1 MTFLRRCVPLVLILA
16 GLTAATLAEAAP
28 TKRAAATGAPAKPAK
43 TAPSRPASPKPT
55 IPGVFPVDSVRAGMT
70 GIGLTVFEGTRID
83 SFPVTILS
91 VLKGQR
97 PGATLVLVRAQGA
110 YLERTGIIAGMSGS
124 PVYINGRL
132 LGAVAYTW
140 AFSKDPVGG
149 ITPISEMLHLFP
161 SGGTPPSEEVDR
173 RLGSLDGG
181 PGGSSGDPSGARPI
195 ATPLV
200 LSGFTSD
207 AIAYLEPWLRER
219 GFVAG
224 PGGGSEPGIS
234 CDDLVPGSAV
244 GVELIRGD
252 WSAAAIGTLTYRDGD
267 RVLAFGHPFSGMG
280 WVRFPLTAATIHTVF
295 ANQQI
300 STKVGSAT
308 TPCGTLLADRSVGI
322 AGEIGAEPA
331 MIPVAV
337 TIAGSGK
344 LGRQYH
350 FEVARSRLLTPS
362 LVGMTVVNS
371 ISEALYESG
380 YATVRYDLTF
390 HMNAGATTVRKGNVL
405 LTQSPISG
413 VGDEVTQSLTLLLS
427 DHFRPSTLDSVTV
440 DVSASI
446 GLDAARISEV
456 RVHPAT
462 AAPGDSVEVEVAIR
476 RGGRAVETRRV
487 RLRVPPQTPEGELT
501 VRVCDG
507 QETDKWD
514 RDRSP
519 DSFKPDTFDDL
530 VRLIEQE
537 RRLDRMYVQLYRAKG
552 GAAARG
558 GEISQAP
565 PSVLGVLGGA
575 GNSGATSM
583 TKGATLQEVSVD
595 LGAVTNGCE
604 TAKLDVVP
612 DRVH

>member
-1 MTFLRRCVPLVLILA
+1 MTFLERTVPLVLLLA
-16 GLTAATLAEAAP
+16 GLAGPAEAAP
-28 TKRAAATGAPAKPAK
+28 ARAPKR
-43 TAPSRPASPKPT
+43 T
-55 IPGVFPVDSVRAGMT
+55 IPGVFPADSVRAGMV
-70 GIGLTVFEGTRID
+70 GIGLSVFEGTRID
-83 SFPVTILS
+83 SFPVTILG

-97 PGATLVLVRAQGA
+97 PGATLILARAQGA

-149 ITPISEMLHLFP
+149 ITPIGEMLGLFP
-161 SGGTPPSEEVDR
+161 SGGTPPSEEVER
-173 RLGSLDGG
+173 RLGSIDGE
-181 PGGSSGDPSGARPI
+181 PGSGLADPSGARPI

-207 AIAYLEPWLRER
+207 AIAYLDPWLRER
-219 GFVAG
+219 GLVAG
-224 PGGGSEPGIS
+224 PGGGTAPGVS
-234 CDDLVPGSAV
+234 CDSLVPGSAV

-267 RVLAFGHPFSGMG
+267 RILAFGHPFSGMG

-295 ANQQI
+295 ASQQI

-322 AGEIGAEPA
+322 SGEIGAKPA

-337 TIAGSGK
+337 SIAGSGK
-344 LGRQYH
+344 LGKQYH
-350 FEVARSRLLTPS
+350 FEVARSRLLTPN

-380 YATVRYDLTF
+380 YATIRYDLTF
-390 HMNAGATTVRKGNVL
+390 NMNGGATKVRKGNML
-405 LTQSPISG
+405 LTQSPVSG
-413 VGDEVTQSLTLLLS
+413 VGDEGVQSLQLLLS
-427 DHFRPSTLDSVTV
+427 DHFRPSILDSVRIE
-440 DVSASI
+440 VSASV

-456 RVHPAT
+456 HVHPAT
-462 AAPGDSVEVEVAIR
+462 AAPGDSVEVEVALR

-487 RLRVPPQTPEGELT
+487 RLRVPPQTPEGELM

-514 RDRSP
+514 RERSP
-519 DSFKPDTFDDL
+519 ESFKPETFNDL
-530 VRLIEQE
+530 VRLLEEE

-565 PSVLGVLGGA
+565 PSVLGVLEAAGKAGG
-575 GNSGATSM
+575 TSM
-583 TKGATLQEVSVD
+583 TKGATLQEISID
-595 LGAVTNGCE
+595 LGAVTSGCE
-604 TAKLDVVP
+604 TAKLDIVP
-612 DRVH
+612 DRMH

>member
-1 MTFLRRCVPLVLILA
+1 MTFFERTVPLVLLLA
-16 GLTAATLAEAAP
+16 GLAGAAPARAATP
-28 TKRAAATGAPAKPAK
+28 KR
-43 TAPSRPASPKPT
+43 T
-55 IPGVFPVDSVRAGMT
+55 IPGVFPADSVRAGMV
-70 GIGLTVFEGTRID
+70 GVGLSVFEGTRID
-83 SFPVTILS
+83 SFPIMILG
-91 VLKGQR
+91 VLKGLR
-97 PGATLVLVRAQGA
+97 PGATLVLARAQGA

-149 ITPISEMLHLFP
+149 ITPVDEMLDLFP
-161 SGGTPPSEEVDR
+161 TGGTPPSEEAEG
-173 RLGSLDGG
+173 RLGSLEGET
-181 PGGSSGDPSGARPI
+181 GSALADPSGALPI

-200 LSGFTSD
+200 LSGFSPA
-207 AIAYLEPWLRER
+207 AIAYLDPWLRER

-224 PGGGSEPGIS
+224 PGGGTVPGIT
-234 CDDLVPGSAV
+234 CDQLVPGSAV
-244 GVELIRGD
+244 GVQLIRGD

-267 RVLAFGHPFSGMG
+267 RILAFGHPFSGMG

-308 TPCGTLLADRSVGI
+308 TPCGTLIADRSVGI
-322 AGEIGAEPA
+322 AGQIGAEPA
-331 MIPVAV
+331 MIPVSV
-337 TIAGSGK
+337 SIEGTGK
-344 LGRQYH
+344 RDKRYH
-350 FEVARSRLLTPS
+350 FEVARSRLLTPN

-371 ISEALYESG
+371 ISEALNEAG

-390 HMNAGATTVRKGNVL
+390 HMNGGATRVRKANIL
-405 LTQSPISG
+405 LTQSPVSG
-413 VGDEVTQSLTLLLS
+413 VGEEVAQSLTLLLS
-427 DHFRPSTLDSVTV
+427 DHFRPSTLDSVRI
-440 DVSASI
+440 DVSAKV

-462 AAPGDSVEVEVAIR
+462 VAPGDSVEVEVTLR
-476 RGGRAVETRRV
+476 RGGRATESRRV

-507 QETDKWD
+507 VESDKWD
-514 RDRSP
+514 RERAP
-519 DSFKPDTFDDL
+519 DSYKPETFDDL
-530 VRLIEQE
+530 VRLIEEE

-552 GAAARG
+552 GATARG

-565 PSVLGVLGGA
+565 PSVLGVLEEA
-575 GNSGATSM
+575 GKSGATAM

-595 LGAVTNGCE
+595 LGAVASGCE

-612 DRVH
+612 DRLR